1 MSKTINTEALSA
13 NCESIAKKDIR
24 FNGYQWKDHRYFYTA
39 MKAFQQDSVESIALA
54 CVIVI
59 EGEAIDGI
67 VMMHR
72 DGRVYPMSRESYDR
86 IMELQGG
93 LA

>member
-1 MSKTINTEALSA
+1 MEIGTELLK
-13 NCESIAKKDIR
+13 NCDEIAKKDIR
-24 FNGYQWKDHRYFYTA
+24 FNGYHWFAHRYYSTA
-39 MKAFQQDSVESIALA
+39 MRAFSNEAVESIALG
-54 CVIVI
+54 CEIVI

-86 IMELQGG
+86 IMELQGC